1 MGKLIRLGTQE
12 RRIFRRP
19 KRLQWSRLL
28 FLLGMLIIGST
39 YQHLRRPQN
48 PLSRWTKVSAQQPIK
63 LASRDLPSDE
73 MTVVGSDPPEASS
86 EVDGEMLV
94 PQNIAIR
101 DETTP
106 SITMEDTP
114 NPPRTTQITP
124 ASPKNNYSP
133 TAAGTERRKENAP
146 PTPSRASNHFI
157 STSGYALIPRG
168 ERRNSIPTHPREKG
182 RKSTSSPGGAPS
194 ATTPTTTEKDSKT
207 MATYRLWETRLPKRT
222 MKENTAVSPKRVV
235 LNTPTSLTHEVETS
249 LLTSPSLVAENALGS
264 PRREEQTSSISPQGA
279 VPQRAPATSEEQ
291 VTVSTRMGSTPSTT
305 EASAAAWR
313 ISNPSSRTSVSTIRI
328 ASATNRELAK
338 RPSTVRSAPVT
349 PKVKAMLTTQ
359 VHRCVVV
366 QPAPAVPMASSPSV
380 TNILF
385 PEAPSSS
392 PSALPPDWPNLHP
405 KAEYPPDLFSV
416 EDRRQGWVVLHIFGM
431 MYVFVA
437 LAIVCDEYFVPALGV
452 ITDKLQISED
462 VAGATFMAAGGSAPE
477 LFTSLIGVFISH
489 SNVGIGTIVG
499 SAVFNILFVI
509 GTCALFSREILNL
522 TWWPLFRDVSF
533 YILDL
538 SMLIVFFLDS
548 LIAWWESL
556 LLLLAYALYVFT
568 MKWNKQIEL
577 WVKEQLSRRPV
588 AKVMALGSLNKLP
601 SLLTRGSSSASL
613 HNSVIRSTIYH
624 LMLHSLDPLGEAHPS
639 KDKQESLNQ
648 EARAHPQT
656 KAESSPDEEE
666 PATLPAV
673 KVTPAQAP
681 GAKGDQEED
690 PGGQGDVGEAK
701 HTGDATG
708 AEGETQPGEGETEA
722 EGKEDEHEGETE
734 AEGKYEHEGEAEAEG
749 KEDEH
754 EGETEAEGKVV
765 EQEEETEAKR
775 KKDDHEGQSETQADD
790 TEVKDGEGEAEA
802 KAENQ
807 CETTQGET
815 TQDEKD
821 ADDGGGSDGGDSG
834 EEEDDEED
842 EEEEEEEEEEDEE
855 PLSLEWPKTRQKQAI
870 YLFLLPIVFP
880 LWLTVPDVRRQESRK
895 FFVLT
900 FLGSII
906 WIAMFS
912 YLMVWWAHQVGETI
926 GISEE
931 IMGLTIL
938 AAGTSIPDLIT
949 SVIVARKGLGDMAV
963 SSSVGSN
970 IFDITVGLPV
980 PWLLFS
986 LINTLQPVPVS
997 SNGLFC
1003 AIVLLFLMLLF
1014 VIFSIAS
1021 CKWRM
1026 NKILGFTMFLLYF
1039 VFLIISVMLEDRI
1052 ISCPVSV

>member
-588 AKVMALGSLNKLP
+588 AKVMALGSLNKPSDGAIEENESQDSKKLKLP

-690 PGGQGDVGEAK
+690 PGGQGDVGGAK

-749 KEDEH
+749 K
-754 EGETEAEGKVV
+754 VV

-775 KKDDHEGQSETQADD
+775 KKDDHEGQSETQADN

-815 TQDEKD
+815 TQ
-821 ADDGGGSDGGDSG
+821 G
-834 EEEDDEED
+834 E
-842 EEEEEEEEEEDEE
+842 
-855 PLSLEWPKTRQKQAI
+855 TTQ
-870 YLFLLPIVFP
+870 
-880 LWLTVPDVRRQESRK
+880 VPDVRRQESRK

-970 IFDITVGLPV
+970 IFDITVGRQRRKGLEGAMSVLLRVRAPASSEASNSLLYKQELPI
-980 PWLLFS
+980 LLCNCS
-986 LINTLQPVPVS
+986 LLGPGLRGLSEHLGRFHFPGHGLDLVILLPVPVS

>member
-1 MGKLIRLGTQE
+1 MGKLIRMGIQE
-12 RRIFRRP
+12 RRLLRP
-19 KRLQWSRLL
+19 KRLHWSRLL

-48 PLSRWTKVSAQQPIK
+48 PPSMWTKVSSQQPIK
-63 LASRDLPSDE
+63 LAIRDLPNDE
-73 MTVVGSDPPEASS
+73 MAVAGSDPPEASS
-86 EVDGEMLV
+86 EVEDGMLAAQDTV
-94 PQNIAIR
+94 VM
-101 DETTP
+101 DEAAP
-106 SITMEDTP
+106 SIAMEDTP
-114 NPPRTTQITP
+114 NPPRTTKIPP
-124 ASPKNNYSP
+124 ASLKNSYSP
-133 TAAGTERRKENAP
+133 TSAGTRRQKENIP
-146 PTPSRASNHFI
+146 PTPSGAPSHFI
-157 STSGYALIPRG
+157 STPGRQRVKSYIPKPRG
-168 ERRNSIPTHPREKG
+168 ERKNSSPTHAREKG
-182 RKSTSSPGGAPS
+182 RTHTPSPAGEPRTIS
-194 ATTPTTTEKDSKT
+194 PTATERDSET
-207 MATYRLWETRLPKRT
+207 MAPYRLLEPRFERTAGET
-222 MKENTAVSPKRVV
+222 TAASLERMV
-235 LNTPTSLTHEVETS
+235 LNTPTFLTREVETN
-249 LLTSPSLVAENALGS
+249 LMTSSSLVGKNTPVSL
-264 PRREEQTSSISPQGA
+264 RRGERNISTTPQGA
-279 VPQRAPATSEEQ
+279 VPQHSPATSEEQ
-291 VTVSTRMGSTPSTT
+291 MTVNTRIGSIPATIEGST
-305 EASAAAWR
+305 AARR
-313 ISNPSSRTSVSTIRI
+313 ISNPLSRTSAPAIRI
-328 ASATNRELAK
+328 ASATNREK
-338 RPSTVRSAPVT
+338 RPSTAPSTLVT
-349 PKVKAMLTTQ
+349 PKGEATMSTQ

-366 QPAPAVPMASSPSV
+366 ESAPAVPMTPSPGV
-380 TNILF
+380 TSILF
-385 PEAPSSS
+385 PETPSSG
-392 PSALPPDWPNLHP
+392 PSALPPGWPNLHP

-452 ITDKLQISED
+452 ITHKLQISED

-548 LIAWWESL
+548 FIAWWESL
-556 LLLLAYALYVFT
+556 MLLLAYALYVFT

-588 AKVMALGSLNKLP
+588 AKVMALGDLSKPSEDAVEENEQQDSKKLKLP
-601 SLLTRGSSSASL
+601 SVLTRGSSSASL
-613 HNSVIRSTIYH
+613 HNSIIRSTIYH
-624 LMLHSLDPLGEAHPS
+624 LMLHSLDPLGEARPS

-648 EARAHPQT
+648 EARVLSQT
-656 KAESSPDEEE
+656 KAESSPDEDE
-666 PATLPAV
+666 PAELPAV
-673 KVTPAQAP
+673 TVTPAPAP
-681 GAKGDQEED
+681 DAKGDQEDD
-690 PGGQGDVGEAK
+690 PGCQDDVDEAERRGEM
-701 HTGDATG
+701 TGE
-708 AEGETQPGEGETEA
+708 EGKTEA
-722 EGKEDEHEGETE
+722 EGKEDEQEGETE
-734 AEGKYEHEGEAEAEG
+734 AEGNEEQ
-749 KEDEH
+749 
-754 EGETEAEGKVV
+754 EGETEAESKEV
-765 EQEEETEAKR
+765 EQERETEAEG
-775 KKDDHEGQSETQADD
+775 KDKHEGQGETQADD
-790 TEVKDGEGEAEA
+790 TEVEDGEGETEANAED
-802 KAENQ
+802 Q
-807 CETTQGET
+807 CEATQGE
-815 TQDEKD
+815 KG
-821 ADDGGGSDGGDSG
+821 ADGGGGSDGGDSE
-834 EEEDDEED
+834 EEEDEEEED
-842 EEEEEEEEEEDEE
+842 EEEEEEEEEEEDEE
-855 PLSLEWPKTRQKQAI
+855 PLSLEWPDSRQKQAI

-880 LWLTVPDVRRQESRK
+880 LWLTIPDVRR
-895 FFVLT
+895 
-900 FLGSII
+900 
-906 WIAMFS
+906 
-912 YLMVWWAHQVGETI
+912 QVGETI

-986 LINTLQPVPVS
+986 LINALQPVPVS

-1039 VFLIISVMLEDRI
+1039 VFLVISVMLEDRI

>member
-588 AKVMALGSLNKLP
+588 AKVMALGSLNKPSDGAIEENESQDSKKLKLP

-708 AEGETQPGEGETEA
+708 AEGETQPGEGET
-722 EGKEDEHEGETE
+722 
-734 AEGKYEHEGEAEAEG
+734 EAEG

>member
-1 MGKLIRLGTQE
+1 MGKLVRLGTQG

-19 KRLQWSRLL
+19 KRLQWGRLL

-39 YQHLRRPQN
+39 YQHPRRPQN
-48 PLSRWTKVSAQQPIK
+48 PHSMWTKVSAQQPVK
-63 LASRDLPSDE
+63 LASRDLPGDE

-86 EVDGEMLV
+86 EVDGEMLA
-94 PQNIAIR
+94 PQNKVIR

-124 ASPKNNYSP
+124 TSPKNNYSP
-133 TAAGTERRKENAP
+133 TAADTERRKENTP

-157 STSGYALIPRG
+157 STSGRERIKSYALIPKG

-222 MKENTAVSPKRVV
+222 MKGNTAVSLKRVV
-235 LNTPTSLTHEVETS
+235 LNTLTSLTHEVETS

-279 VPQRAPATSEEQ
+279 VPQHAPATSEEQ
-291 VTVSTRMGSTPSTT
+291 VTVSARMGSTPSTT
-305 EASAAAWR
+305 EASTAAWR

-328 ASATNRELAK
+328 ASANRELAK
-338 RPSTVRSAPVT
+338 RHSTVRSTPVT
-349 PKVKAMLTTQ
+349 PKVEAMLTTQ

-366 QPAPAVPMASSPSV
+366 EPAPAVPTALSPSV

-392 PSALPPDWPNLHP
+392 PSALPPDWSNLHP

-588 AKVMALGSLNKLP
+588 AKVMALGNLNKLP

-624 LMLHSLDPLGEAHPS
+624 LMLHSLDPLGEARPS

-656 KAESSPDEEE
+656 KAESSSDEEE
-666 PATLPAV
+666 PAELPAV
-673 KVTPAQAP
+673 KVTPAPAP
-681 GAKGDQEED
+681 DAKGDQEED
-690 PGGQGDVGEAK
+690 PGGQGDVREAK
-701 HTGDATG
+701 HTGDVTG
-708 AEGETQPGEGETEA
+708 EEGETQPGEGETEA

-734 AEGKYEHEGEAEAEG
+734 AEGKVVEQ
-749 KEDEH
+749 
-754 EGETEAEGKVV
+754 EGETEAE
-765 EQEEETEAKR
+765 R

-802 KAENQ
+802 NAENQ

-815 TQDEKD
+815 TQGETQGEKD
-821 ADDGGGSDGGDSG
+821 ADDGGGSNGGDSG

-842 EEEEEEEEEEDEE
+842 EEEEEEEEEEENEE
-855 PLSLEWPKTRQKQAI
+855 PLSLEWPKSRQKQAI

-1039 VFLIISVMLEDRI
+1039 VFLVISVMLEDRI
-1052 ISCPVSV
+1052 ISCPVSI

>member
-1 MGKLIRLGTQE
+1 MGKLIRIGTQE
-12 RRIFRRP
+12 RRLFRRP
-19 KRLQWSRLL
+19 KRLHWSRLL

-48 PLSRWTKVSAQQPIK
+48 SPSMWTKVSSQQLIK

-73 MTVVGSDPPEASS
+73 MTVVGSDPPEGSS
-86 EVDGEMLV
+86 EVDGEMLA
-94 PQNIAIR
+94 PQNTVIR
-101 DETTP
+101 DEATP
-106 SITMEDTP
+106 SLTMEDTP
-114 NPPRTTQITP
+114 NPPRTTEITP
-124 ASPKNNYSP
+124 ISPKNNYSP
-133 TAAGTERRKENAP
+133 IAAGTS
-146 PTPSRASNHFI
+146 SRASNHFI
-157 STSGYALIPRG
+157 SMSGRERIKNYTPVPRG
-168 ERRNSIPTHPREKG
+168 ERRNSTPAHSREKG
-182 RKSTSSPGGAPS
+182 RKYTPSPAGAPS
-194 ATTPTTTEKDSKT
+194 ATTPITTEKDSKT
-207 MATYRLWETRLPKRT
+207 MATYRLLETRPPERT
-222 MKENTAVSPKRVV
+222 VEETTAASLKRVV
-235 LNTPTSLTHEVETS
+235 PNTLTFLTREAETS
-249 LLTSPSLVAENALGS
+249 LLSSPSLVEENTLGS
-264 PRREEQTSSISPQGA
+264 PRREEQNSSTSLQGA
-279 VPQRAPATSEEQ
+279 VSQHTPATSEEQ
-291 VTVSTRMGSTPSTT
+291 VTRRARMGSNPETIGVSTV
-305 EASAAAWR
+305 ARR
-313 ISNPSSRTSVSTIRI
+313 ISNPLSRTSAPTIRI

-338 RPSTVRSAPVT
+338 RPSTAHRAPVT
-349 PKVKAMLTTQ
+349 SKVKAILTTQ
-359 VHRCVVV
+359 VHRCVVMEPV
-366 QPAPAVPMASSPSV
+366 PAVPMSPSPSI
-380 TNILF
+380 TNIVF
-385 PEAPSSS
+385 PGAPSPS
-392 PSALPPDWPNLHP
+392 PSDSPPGWPKLHA

-416 EDRRQGWVVLHIFGM
+416 EDRRQGWVALHIFGM

-588 AKVMALGSLNKLP
+588 AKVMALGDLSKLP
-601 SLLTRGSSSASL
+601 SVLTRGSSSASL
-613 HNSVIRSTIYH
+613 HNSIIRSTIYH
-624 LMLHSLDPLGEAHPS
+624 LMLHSLDPLGEARPS

-648 EARAHPQT
+648 EARVHPQT

-666 PATLPAV
+666 PAQLPAV
-673 KVTPAQAP
+673 TVTPAPAP
-681 GAKGDQEED
+681 DAKGDQEED
-690 PGGQGDVGEAK
+690 PGCQEEVGEADQ
-701 HTGDATG
+701 TGDMTG
-708 AEGETQPGEGETEA
+708 EEGETQPEGETEAEGKGAEEGETEAEGKGDEEGETEAEGKGDEQEGETEA
-722 EGKEDEHEGETE
+722 EGKEDEL
-734 AEGKYEHEGEAEAEG
+734 
-749 KEDEH
+749 
-754 EGETEAEGKVV
+754 
-765 EQEEETEAKR
+765 
-775 KKDDHEGQSETQADD
+775 EGQAEIQGDNN
-790 TEVKDGEGEAEA
+790 TEVKDGEGETEA
-802 KAENQ
+802 NAENP
-807 CETTQGET
+807 CETTQGEKGAG
-815 TQDEKD
+815 DE
-821 ADDGGGSDGGDSG
+821 GGSDGGDSG
-834 EEEDDEED
+834 EEEDE

-855 PLSLEWPKTRQKQAI
+855 ENEEPLSLEWPESRQKQAI

-895 FFVLT
+895 FFVIT

>member
-1 MGKLIRLGTQE
+1 MGKLIRMGIQE
-12 RRIFRRP
+12 RRLLRP
-19 KRLQWSRLL
+19 KRLHWSRLL

-48 PLSRWTKVSAQQPIK
+48 PPSMWTKVSSQQPIK
-63 LASRDLPSDE
+63 LAIRDLPNDE
-73 MTVVGSDPPEASS
+73 MAVAGSDPPEASS
-86 EVDGEMLV
+86 EVEDGMLAAQDTV
-94 PQNIAIR
+94 VM
-101 DETTP
+101 DEAAP
-106 SITMEDTP
+106 SIAMEDTP
-114 NPPRTTQITP
+114 NPPRTTKIPP
-124 ASPKNNYSP
+124 ASLKNSYSP
-133 TAAGTERRKENAP
+133 TSAGTRRQKENIP
-146 PTPSRASNHFI
+146 PTPSGAPSHFI
-157 STSGYALIPRG
+157 STPGRQRVKSYIPKPRG
-168 ERRNSIPTHPREKG
+168 ERKNSSPTHAREKG
-182 RKSTSSPGGAPS
+182 RTHTPSPAGEPRTIS
-194 ATTPTTTEKDSKT
+194 PTATERDSET
-207 MATYRLWETRLPKRT
+207 MAPYRLLEPRFERTAGET
-222 MKENTAVSPKRVV
+222 TAASLERMV
-235 LNTPTSLTHEVETS
+235 LNTPTFLTREVETN
-249 LLTSPSLVAENALGS
+249 LMTSSSLVGKNTPVSL
-264 PRREEQTSSISPQGA
+264 RRGERNISTTPQGA
-279 VPQRAPATSEEQ
+279 VPQHSPATSEEQ
-291 VTVSTRMGSTPSTT
+291 MTVNTRIGSIPATIEGST
-305 EASAAAWR
+305 AARR
-313 ISNPSSRTSVSTIRI
+313 ISNPLSRTSAPAIRI
-328 ASATNRELAK
+328 ASATNREK
-338 RPSTVRSAPVT
+338 RPSTAPSTLVT
-349 PKVKAMLTTQ
+349 PKGEATMSTQ

-366 QPAPAVPMASSPSV
+366 ESAPAVPMTPSPGV
-380 TNILF
+380 TSILF
-385 PEAPSSS
+385 PETPSSG
-392 PSALPPDWPNLHP
+392 PSALPPGWPNLHP

-452 ITDKLQISED
+452 ITHKLQISED

-548 LIAWWESL
+548 FIAWWESL
-556 LLLLAYALYVFT
+556 MLLLAYALYVFT

-588 AKVMALGSLNKLP
+588 AKVMALGDLSKPSEDAVEENEQQDSKKLKLP
-601 SLLTRGSSSASL
+601 SVLTRGSSSASL
-613 HNSVIRSTIYH
+613 HNSIIRSTIYH
-624 LMLHSLDPLGEAHPS
+624 LMLHSLDPLGEARPS

-648 EARAHPQT
+648 EARVLSQT
-656 KAESSPDEEE
+656 KAESSPDEDE
-666 PATLPAV
+666 PAELPAV
-673 KVTPAQAP
+673 TVTPAPAP
-681 GAKGDQEED
+681 DAKGDQEDD
-690 PGGQGDVGEAK
+690 PGCQDDVDEAERRGEM
-701 HTGDATG
+701 TGE
-708 AEGETQPGEGETEA
+708 EGKTEA
-722 EGKEDEHEGETE
+722 EGKEDEQEGETE
-734 AEGKYEHEGEAEAEG
+734 AEGNEEQ
-749 KEDEH
+749 
-754 EGETEAEGKVV
+754 EGETEAESKEV
-765 EQEEETEAKR
+765 EQERETEAEG
-775 KKDDHEGQSETQADD
+775 KDKHEGQGETQADD
-790 TEVKDGEGEAEA
+790 TEVEDGEGETEANAED
-802 KAENQ
+802 Q
-807 CETTQGET
+807 CEATQGE
-815 TQDEKD
+815 KG
-821 ADDGGGSDGGDSG
+821 ADGGGGSDGGDSE
-834 EEEDDEED
+834 EEEDEEEED
-842 EEEEEEEEEEDEE
+842 EEEEEEEEEEEDEE
-855 PLSLEWPKTRQKQAI
+855 PLSLEWPDSRQKQAI

-880 LWLTVPDVRRQESRK
+880 LWLTIPDVRRQESRK
-895 FFVLT
+895 FFVIT

-986 LINTLQPVPVS
+986 LINALQPVPVS

-1039 VFLIISVMLEDRI
+1039 VFLVISVMLEDRI

>member
-86 EVDGEMLV
+86 EVDGEMLA
-94 PQNIAIR
+94 PQNTVIR

-114 NPPRTTQITP
+114 NPLRTTQITP
-124 ASPKNNYSP
+124 TSPKNNYSP
-133 TAAGTERRKENAP
+133 TAAGTERRKENTP

-157 STSGYALIPRG
+157 SASGRERIKSYALIPRG
-168 ERRNSIPTHPREKG
+168 ERRNSIPTHPRKKG

-222 MKENTAVSPKRVV
+222 MKENTAVSLKRVV

-264 PRREEQTSSISPQGA
+264 SRREEQTSSISSQGS

-291 VTVSTRMGSTPSTT
+291 VTVSARMGSTPSTT

-338 RPSTVRSAPVT
+338 RPSTVRSAPVI

-366 QPAPAVPMASSPSV
+366 EPAPAVPMASSPSV

-624 LMLHSLDPLGEAHPS
+624 LMLHSLDPLGEARPS

-656 KAESSPDEEE
+656 KAENSPNEEE
-666 PATLPAV
+666 PAELPAV
-673 KVTPAQAP
+673 KVTPAPVP
-681 GAKGDQEED
+681 GTKGEQEED

-701 HTGDATG
+701 HTGDVTG
-708 AEGETQPGEGETEA
+708 EEGETQPGEGETKA

-754 EGETEAEGKVV
+754 EGETESEGKVV
-765 EQEEETEAKR
+765 EQEGETEAEP
-775 KKDDHEGQSETQADD
+775 KKDDHEGQSETTQ
-790 TEVKDGEGEAEA
+790 GETQG
-802 KAENQ
+802 
-807 CETTQGET
+807 ETTQGET
-815 TQDEKD
+815 TQGETTQGEKD
-821 ADDGGGSDGGDSG
+821 ANDGGGSDGGDSG

-842 EEEEEEEEEEDEE
+842 EDEEEEEEEEENEE
-855 PLSLEWPKTRQKQAI
+855 PLSLEWPKSRQKQAI